1 MAGEKSMQSGG
12 SATDDERVQRGLAGE
27 QGVGNGVS
35 VTWRGPRRFCR
46 EGDQR
51 VQSGASV
58 TAKSIMAVPMKGK
71 KSVQNGGSAA
81 DDERVQHGPAGG
93 QGAQIA
99 ADSAAASKSALVIEN
114 LVCGYGSKR
123 VVEGFSARIET
134 GEVFCLLGPNGV
146 GKTTLFKTILGL
158 LPRMGG
164 KVALD
169 GRDTERMNSEELAHR
184 VAYVPQNHV
193 PPFAF
198 SVRDVITMGAVA
210 QRGMFSSATAADREL
225 ADAIL
230 AELGVSKLADRIYT
244 ELSGGERQMVLIAR
258 ALAQR
263 PRFLMMDEPTSALD
277 FGNQVRVLRCVRHLA
292 DEGLGIIMTTHQPE
306 HLAQCRARGTLILDS
321 HTFVTGDAR
330 EVLTPANLAAAY
342 DVEVAVA
349 DVPYKGRTL
358 LACQPVVE

>member
-1 MAGEKSMQSGG
+1 MAGEQNTENGTPATWREPRRVCQEGEQGMQSG
-12 SATDDERVQRGLAGE
+12 AE
-27 QGVGNGVS
+27 
-35 VTWRGPRRFCR
+35 P
-46 EGDQR
+46 
-51 VQSGASV
+51 
-58 TAKSIMAVPMKGK
+58 
-71 KSVQNGGSAA
+71 
-81 DDERVQHGPAGG
+81 
-93 QGAQIA
+93 
-99 ADSAAASKSALVIEN
+99 AAASKSALVIEN

-169 GRDTERMNSEELAHR
+169 GRDTARMNSEELAHS

-210 QRGMFSSATAADREL
+210 QRGMFSSATATDREL

-330 EVLTPANLAAAY
+330 EVLTPENLAAAY

-349 DVPYKGRTL
+349 DLPYKGRTL
-358 LACQPVVE
+358 LACQPIVE

>member
-1 MAGEKSMQSGG
+1 MAGEQN
-12 SATDDERVQRGLAGE
+12 
-27 QGVGNGVS
+27 VGNGS
-35 VTWRGPRRFCR
+35 
-46 EGDQR
+46 
-51 VQSGASV
+51 SA
-58 TAKSIMAVPMKGK
+58 TAV
-71 KSVQNGGSAA
+71 
-81 DDERVQHGPAGG
+81 
-93 QGAQIA
+93 
-99 ADSAAASKSALVIEN
+99 SKSALVIEN
-114 LVCGYGSKR
+114 LACGYGTKR

-158 LPRMGG
+158 LPRLGG
-164 KVALD
+164 RVLID
-169 GRDTERMNSEELAHR
+169 GRDTAHMSATELATN

-210 QRGMFSSATAADREL
+210 QRGMFGSPTAADREL
-225 ADAIL
+225 ADSIL
-230 AELGVSKLADRIYT
+230 EELGVSKLADRVYT

-258 ALAQR
+258 ALAQK

-277 FGNQVRVLRCVRHLA
+277 FGNQVRVLRCVRHVA
-292 DEGLGIIMTTHQPE
+292 DEGLGVIMTTHQPE
-306 HLAQCRARGTLILDS
+306 HLAQCRARGTLILS
-321 HTFVTGDAR
+321 GNHFVTGGAR
-330 EVLTPANLAAAY
+330 EVLTPENLAAAY